1 MEYQATRGGSII
13 VPPKAQEHLRAHPE
27 VGGVLAEAIGHLTLP
42 LNGEF
47 LAVAVEMGRVVGRSA
62 CVSTAPI
69 LPSAS
74 ATFALRMGR
83 EKPSRVIVGVEGPES
98 TTVVV
103 LAFASKKKDE
113 YVLITSFIGELAPKE
128 PWDRSLRPGSKE
140 SQESLDFWCCHA
152 LVYDPA
158 VMKPAFESSWSVVM
172 A

>member
-27 VGGVLAEAIGHLTLP
+27 VGGVLAEAIGHITLP

-47 LAVAVEMGRVVGRSA
+47 LAVAVEMGRVVGGRHG
-62 CVSTAPI
+62 VSTALI
-69 LPSAS
+69 LPGAS

-113 YVLITSFIGELAPKE
+113 YVLKTSFIGELAPKE